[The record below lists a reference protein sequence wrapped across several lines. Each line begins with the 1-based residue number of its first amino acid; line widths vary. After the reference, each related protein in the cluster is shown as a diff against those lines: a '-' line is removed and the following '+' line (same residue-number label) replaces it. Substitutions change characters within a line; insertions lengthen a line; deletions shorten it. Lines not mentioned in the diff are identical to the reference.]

1 MVVHVGPADDR
12 QGTEKAAHETRL
24 TPPDDATGERPQLDQ
39 VKGVFLASLNHE
51 IRTPL
56 SGILGMLDLLLETGI
71 DEDQRDYLNAAR
83 LCAESLSELLN
94 SSLEYAA
101 LEAGQISLEET
112 EFSVKEMLDAALAQQ
127 RSKADVKQL
136 RLRLTLEPGL
146 PETLIGDASRLREL
160 LGHLVNNAIK
170 FTHTGSVEVRVALKS
185 AQPAGTDLLVVEVRD
200 TGIGIPTEKLASIFN
215 SFQSGEDG
223 LARAYPGLGLGL
235 ALAHK
240 LAKVMGG
247 RILVESKP
255 GVGSTFTLEIGL
267 RRPAA
272 ADLPQSQPADSGPVV
287 LAVEDDPIGMTVLRH
302 VLQRRLKN
310 VDCASSGREALEAA
324 RGKRYDLILM
334 DLQMPDMNGLE
345 AAATIRR
352 LPGYANV
359 PILALTASCSD
370 QVKEQCRLIGMQ
382 AFLSKP
388 IDAKELW
395 STVSRYLGREI
406 PRLNP

>member
-1 MVVHVGPADDR
+1 MVVHVASPEDTQDEGKIGPEPR
-12 QGTEKAAHETRL
+12 TAH
-24 TPPDDATGERPQLDQ
+24 PDRPQLDQ

-56 SGILGMLDLLLETGI
+56 SGIMGMLDLLLETGI

-101 LEAGQISLEET
+101 LEAGQISLEES
-112 EFSVKEMLDAALAQQ
+112 EFSLKEMLEAALAQQ
-127 RSKADVKQL
+127 RPKSDLKQL
-136 RLRLTLEPGL
+136 RLKLTLDATL

-170 FTHTGSVEVRVALKS
+170 FTHTGSVEVRASVRTTAMLPKPDVLVA
-185 AQPAGTDLLVVEVRD
+185 EVRD
-200 TGIGIPTEKLASIFN
+200 TGIGIPTDKLATLFE
-215 SFQSGEDG
+215 SFQPGESGF
-223 LARAYPGLGLGL
+223 ARAYPGLGLGL

-247 RILVESKP
+247 RILVESQP
-255 GVGSTFTLEIGL
+255 GVGSTFTLEVPL

-272 ADLPQSQPADSGPVV
+272 AENPQARQADIGPAV
-287 LAVEDDPIGMTVLRH
+287 LAVEDDPIGITVLRH

-310 VDCASSGREALEAA
+310 VDCVASGREALEAA
-324 RGKRYDLILM
+324 ERKHYDLVLM
-334 DLQMPDMNGLE
+334 DLQMPDINGLE
-345 AAATIRR
+345 AAARIRQMN
-352 LPGYANV
+352 GYADV

-370 QVKEQCRLIGMQ
+370 QVREQCRAIGMK

-388 IDAKELW
+388 IDANELW
-395 STVSRYLGREI
+395 SAVSRYLGREI
-406 PRLNP
+406 PRQ

>member
-1 MVVHVGPADDR
+1 MVVHVAPM
-12 QGTEKAAHETRL
+12 
-24 TPPDDATGERPQLDQ
+24 DATEDLGITVPESSTAQPERAPLDQ

-56 SGILGMLDLLLETGI
+56 SGVLGMLDLLLETHL

-101 LEAGQISLEET
+101 LEAGQISMEEI
-112 EFSVKEMLDAALAQQ
+112 EFSVKEMLEAAMAQQ

-136 RLRLTLEPGL
+136 RLRLTLEPNL
-146 PETLIGDASRLREL
+146 PETLVGDASRLREL

-170 FTHTGSVEVRVALKS
+170 FTHAGSVDVRVSMKANM
-185 AQPAGTDLLVVEVRD
+185 LVAEVRD
-200 TGIGIPTEKLASIFN
+200 TGIGIPPEKLGGIFD
-215 SFQSGEDG
+215 SFQSGESG

-240 LAKVMGG
+240 LAKAMGG
-247 RILVESKP
+247 RILVESQP
-255 GVGSTFTLEIGL
+255 GVGSTFTLEIAL

-272 ADLPQSQPADSGPVV
+272 AAENAQVRPADLGPAV
-287 LAVEDDPIGMTVLRH
+287 LAVEDDPIGITVLRH
-302 VLQRRLKN
+302 VLKRRLKN
-310 VDCASSGREALEAA
+310 VDCVASGREALDAAA
-324 RGKRYDLILM
+324 RKHYDLILM
-334 DLQMPDMNGLE
+334 DLQMPDINGLE
-345 AAATIRR
+345 AAATIRQMK
-352 LPGYANV
+352 GYADV

-370 QVKEQCRLIGMQ
+370 QVKEQCRAIGMQ

-388 IDAKELW
+388 IDANELW
-395 STVSRYLGREI
+395 SAVSRYLGREI
-406 PRLNP
+406 PR

>member
-1 MVVHVGPADDR
+1 MVVHVASPDEAQGPGRIAAVPSSASA
-12 QGTEKAAHETRL
+12 EK
-24 TPPDDATGERPQLDQ
+24 PQLDQ

-56 SGILGMLDLLLETGI
+56 SGIMGMLDLLLETGL

-101 LEAGQISLEET
+101 LEAGQIGLEET
-112 EFSVKEMLDAALAQQ
+112 EFSVKEMLESALAQQ
-127 RSKADVKQL
+127 RPKADLKQL
-136 RLRLTLEPGL
+136 RLRLTLDAGL

-170 FTHTGSVEVRVALKS
+170 FTHTGSVDVRVS
-185 AQPAGTDLLVVEVRD
+185 MRTTVSQRPDLLIAEVRD
-200 TGIGIPTEKLASIFN
+200 TGIGIPSDKLDSIFD
-215 SFQSGEDG
+215 SFHPGESG

-235 ALAHK
+235 ALAQK
-240 LAKVMGG
+240 LAKIMGG
-247 RILVESKP
+247 RILVESQP
-255 GVGSTFTLEIGL
+255 GVGSTFTLEVAL

-272 ADLPQSQPADSGPVV
+272 ALDGQFARAADLGPAV

-310 VDCASSGREALEAA
+310 VDCVASGRGALEAVA
-324 RGKRYDLILM
+324 RKHYDLILM
-334 DLQMPDMNGLE
+334 DLQMPDINGLE
-345 AAATIRR
+345 AASLIRR
-352 LPGYANV
+352 MNGYSDV

-370 QVKEQCRLIGMQ
+370 QVREQCRAIGMQ

-388 IDAKELW
+388 IDANELW
-395 STVSRYLGREI
+395 SAVSRYLGREI
-406 PRLNP
+406 PR

>member
-1 MVVHVGPADDR
+1 MVVHVAPTDETQDTRKPAPEMR
-12 QGTEKAAHETRL
+12 LAHAGEPQG
-24 TPPDDATGERPQLDQ
+24 DRPQLDQ

-56 SGILGMLDLLLETGI
+56 SGIMGMLDLLLETGL

-112 EFSVKEMLDAALAQQ
+112 EFSVKEMLESALAQQ
-127 RSKADVKQL
+127 RSKAEVKQL
-136 RLRLTLEPGL
+136 RLRLTLDAGL

-170 FTHTGSVEVRVALKS
+170 FTHTGSVDVRVSLRSMPMQTTGQK
-185 AQPAGTDLLVVEVRD
+185 TDMLVAEVRD
-200 TGIGIPTEKLASIFN
+200 TGIGIPSEKLGTIFD
-215 SFQSGEDG
+215 SFQPGENG

-247 RILVESKP
+247 QILVESQP
-255 GVGSTFTLEIGL
+255 GVGSTFTLEIAL
-267 RRPAA
+267 RRPVAAELQQA
-272 ADLPQSQPADSGPVV
+272 ADLGPAV

-310 VDCASSGREALEAA
+310 VDCVASGRAALEAA
-324 RGKRYDLILM
+324 GKKRYELILM
-334 DLQMPDMNGLE
+334 DLQMPDINGLE

-352 LPGYANV
+352 MPGYETT

-370 QVKEQCRLIGMQ
+370 QVREQCRAIGMQ

-388 IDAKELW
+388 IDATELW

-406 PRLNP
+406 PVR